1 MRPRGSPQVLEQRRR
16 NVINFLRQKLSLHEI
31 ARRVGCNAS
40 SVLRWREAWRAKGAD
55 GLKAK
60 PASGRP
66 PRLTE
71 SQRSRLVRLLT
82 QGAMAHGYRTELWT
96 TQRIA
101 DLIERRLRIT
111 YHHNHVGKLLH
122 RLGWSHQK
130 PELRA
135 LERNEAAI
143 EDWKRQVWPR
153 VKKTPRGWACASQR
167 SSGGAGSGW

>member
-1 MRPRGSPQVLEQRRR
+1 MEDGTMRPHGSPQLLEQRRR
-16 NVINFLRQKLSLHEI
+16 NATQFFRRNLSLHEI
-31 ARRVGCNAS
+31 ARRIGCNAS
-40 SVLRWREAWRAKGAD
+40 SVLRWRNAWRAKGAA

-66 PRLTE
+66 RRLTGT
-71 SQRSRLVRLLT
+71 QRVRLVRLLT

-101 DLIERRLRIT
+101 DLIEQELRVR
-111 YHHNHVGKLLH
+111 YHRNHVGKLLH
-122 RLGWSHQK
+122 ELGWSHQK

-135 LERNEAAI
+135 IERNDAAI

-153 VKKTPRGWACASQR
+153 VKKTP
-167 SSGGAGSGW
+167 SGWVPTSFS